1 MPTVGRERFEYRVG
15 VTSPR
20 VNFLSYDEDWMKL
33 KVIDGGYTYVQV
45 VERRIFLQSLLL
57 DWIYFVYSDERV
69 KKWVV
74 LEIILEFK
82 QFFFRRGIRC

>member
-45 VERRIFLQSLLL
+45 VERSNFLAEFVVGLDIFRIF
-57 DWIYFVYSDERV
+57 R
-69 KKWVV
+69 
-74 LEIILEFK
+74 
-82 QFFFRRGIRC
+82 